1 MSVRS
6 RPTVAAD
13 AAPFIP
19 AAKTDTFDPLLAL
32 LQRYEMELAAFN
44 QDIGTKVV
52 SDQEWDRIANTWT
65 RARNEIL
72 ERPLSATTVDGA
84 ISALDH
90 VMRDEN
96 LFGER
101 DEFADQQLLWLLVKA
116 ARDFIANES
125 AKHTQPS

>member
-72 ERPLSATTVDGA
+72 ERQLSATTVDGA